1 MHLNFKTKFIMIKK
15 FLILFFAVVFF
26 TACSNENENTDENVV
41 DSTASEMTMV
51 TIANFDTVAANY
63 VGKQVKI
70 TGIVDHVCKHGGKKL
85 LLVEDGTDQGV
96 HVDSEKPFD
105 ETLVG
110 SKVTVIGTVKEFKV
124 DEAYCQKLETEDSE
138 QNIEGENHEDEISQ
152 REEQAQFFRDSMEN
166 AGIDHISF
174 YSLEFVSFEK

>member
-1 MHLNFKTKFIMIKK
+1 MIRK

-26 TACSNENENTDENVV
+26 TACSNENENTDENGV
-41 DSTASEMTMV
+41 DSTASEMTVV
-51 TIANFDTVAANY
+51 TVANFDNDVADY
-63 VGKQVKI
+63 VDEQVKI
-70 TGIVDHVCKHGGKKL
+70 TGIVDHVCKHGGKKI

-96 HVDSEKPFD
+96 HVESEEPFD

-110 SKVTVIGTVKEFKV
+110 SEVTVIGIVREFKV

-138 QNIEGENHEDEISQ
+138 QHIEGEDHEDEINQ
-152 REEQAQFFRDSMEN
+152 RKEQAQFFRDSMKN